1 MGFRPLGYQE
11 GGDVRNLGRI
21 QGVRLSN
28 QDLMETSPRVGEA
41 LGLYG
46 TAGPAEAG
54 PVGGVMTGLVGLP
67 EAGENLGR
75 IQGSG
80 AAGAG
85 VASDV
90 MAIFQGLVDVARSG
104 SVQDVAAY
112 IEANRQDLNDMVSMM
127 MLPQGQ
133 ADFVRNTL
141 SSFPSPQGMSRPS
154 DRDIEQLLQIEQP
167 LRGMSRPS
175 DRDIERLSQIEQPPQ
190 SGFPEFR
197 KALRDQEM
205 LGEQDVVGS
214 PNLPVI
220 DTYQHDLEGYA
231 PRVPSGAVPG
241 PFGGIM
247 SIGRR

>member
-1 MGFRPLGYQE
+1 MPNVAGREFSYTPEGMAAADRYRQSQGMRYGGMMGFRPLGYQR

-21 QGVRLSN
+21 QGS
-28 QDLMETSPRVGEA
+28 A
-41 LGLYG
+41 
-46 TAGPAEAG
+46 
-54 PVGGVMTGLVGLP
+54 
-67 EAGENLGR
+67 
-75 IQGSG
+75 

-90 MAIFQGLVDVARSG
+90 MAIFQGLVDVAQSG

-112 IEANRQDLNDMVSMM
+112 IETHRADLNAIMSI
-127 MLPQGQ
+127 LPPGQ
-133 ADFVRNTL
+133 ANFVRKTL
-141 SSFPSPQGMSRPS
+141 SSFPAPQDMP
-154 DRDIEQLLQIEQP
+154 P
-167 LRGMSRPS
+167 
-175 DRDIERLSQIEQPPQ
+175 QIEQPPQ

-220 DTYQHDLEGYA
+220 DTYQHDLENPA
-231 PRVPSGAVPG
+231 PRIPPGAVPG